1 MKISDAFH
9 NKLFPAVHGFTES
22 RLSDSQIRFVFVEYG
37 DPRNPGYIACTEAV
51 PLIWRLRFW
60 IHWMGLCIKWD
71 VITYYQQIRR
81 LKMELPSC
89 AQNF

>member
-22 RLSDSQIRFVFVEYG
+22 RLSDSQIRVVFVEYG

-51 PLIWRLRFW
+51 PLI
-60 IHWMGLCIKWD
+60 
-71 VITYYQQIRR
+71 
-81 LKMELPSC
+81 
-89 AQNF
+89 